1 MTYFRRGYVM
11 DFRKLDVIQF
21 RLSKREKDLLRE
33 LAKEKGMNLSDFIRY
48 CLLKEISMREL
59 CKSEYK

>member
-1 MTYFRRGYVM
+1 M

-33 LAKEKGMNLSDFIRY
+33 LAKEKDMNLSDFIRY